1 MKPSLKGYSLEEI
14 AENFL
19 VSRGYEIL
27 ERRKT
32 VVKNNTPI
40 AEIDIVAKKDNEL
53 YAIEVKSGRISITDI
68 RQTYTNAVLV
78 NAKPLIIG
86 RGFSDK
92 ASEETAKIL
101 NVEVLILDEY
111 LSFIS
116 LEELSASVDQSFINI
131 LSNIF
136 SFDITRV
143 NSKDLEVIK
152 VLAMSKNFSDAAEKL
167 NMSKRELSNIIKDF
181 RNRRVLTYTRTF
193 NTIRLQANI
202 IYNML
207 NLYRLLKNNLG

>member
-1 MKPSLKGYSLEEI
+1 MKPSLRGYSLEEI

-152 VLAMSKNFSDAAEKL
+152 VLAMSKNFSDATEKL